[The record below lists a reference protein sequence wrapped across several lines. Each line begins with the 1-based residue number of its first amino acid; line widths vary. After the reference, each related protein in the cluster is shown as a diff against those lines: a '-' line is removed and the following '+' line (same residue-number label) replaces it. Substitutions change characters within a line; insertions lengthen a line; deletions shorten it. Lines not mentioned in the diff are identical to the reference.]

1 MLAPRVIGDRA
12 RCMDFCYQN
21 APRKEPTVQKIRA
34 LFFGTP
40 AIAVPS
46 LEALA
51 SLADVVGVICQP
63 DRPSGRGLVLT
74 PPPVKERAL
83 ALGLD
88 VLQPEK
94 IRTPE
99 FAAQIQARA
108 ADVALVIAYGRILPK
123 AILEAPKH
131 GCLNLHAS
139 LLPRYRGAAP
149 ITWAIAHGEVETG
162 ISFMQMDEGCDTG
175 PVFTQHRLAIG
186 PEMTADELGIALGQ
200 LAADVVRT
208 DLLRVVAGEVTAI
221 PQDGAQATTAPLLR
235 KEDGRIDWTR
245 DMAAVHD
252 HVRAMTTWPGAF
264 TVAAGKVLKV
274 LATQRGG
281 EVSSAPPGT
290 VVAADKHGIEI
301 ACGKG
306 TLRLL
311 RAQLEGKKA
320 LGAPELVSGRA
331 VSAGM
336 LLGK

>member
-1 MLAPRVIGDRA
+1 M
-12 RCMDFCYQN
+12 
-21 APRKEPTVQKIRA
+21 QKIRA

-51 SLADVVGVICQP
+51 EVADVVGVVCQP

-88 VLQPEK
+88 VVQPEK
-94 IRTPE
+94 IRTPD
-99 FAAQIQARA
+99 FAEWVKGRD

-123 AILEAPKH
+123 AILEAPRR

-139 LLPRYRGAAP
+139 LLPKYRGAAP
-149 ITWAIAHGEVETG
+149 ITWSIWHGEQETG

-175 PVFTQHRLAIG
+175 PVYTVHKTPIG
-186 PEMTADELGIALGQ
+186 PDTTSDELFVTMGL
-200 LAADVVRT
+200 LAADVVRA
-208 DLLRVVAGEVTAI
+208 DLLRVVEGAVSAT
-221 PQDGAQATTAPLLR
+221 PQDGSQATMAPLLK

-252 HVRAMTTWPGAF
+252 HVRAMTSWPGAF
-264 TVAAGKVLKV
+264 THAGGKVLKV
-274 LATQRGG
+274 LATARGAD
-281 EVSSAPPGT
+281 STSADPGT
-290 VVAADKHGIEI
+290 VVTADKHGIEI

-320 LGAPELVSGRA
+320 LSAPELVSGRA
-331 VSAGM
+331 VSAAM
-336 LLGK
+336 VLGK

>member
-1 MLAPRVIGDRA
+1 M
-12 RCMDFCYQN
+12 
-21 APRKEPTVQKIRA
+21 QKIRA

-51 SLADVVGVICQP
+51 EIADVVGVICQP

-94 IRTPE
+94 IRTPD
-99 FAAQIQARA
+99 FAEQIRARN

-123 AILEAPKH
+123 AILDAPRT

-139 LLPRYRGAAP
+139 LLPLYRGAAP
-149 ITWAIAHGEVETG
+149 ITWAIARGEVETG

-175 PVFTQHRLAIG
+175 PVFTTHKLPIG
-186 PEMTADELGIALGQ
+186 PDMTADELTLTLGK

-208 DLLRVVAGEVTAI
+208 DLLRVVEGAVSAT
-221 PQDGAQATTAPLLR
+221 PQDGSLATQAPLLR

-252 HVRAMTTWPGAF
+252 HVRAMTSWPGAF
-264 TVAAGKVLKV
+264 THAGGKVLKV
-274 LATQRGG
+274 LATSRGA
-281 EVSSAPPGT
+281 EITQAAPGT
-290 VVAADKHGIEI
+290 VIAADKHGIEI
-301 ACGKG
+301 ACGRG
-306 TLRLL
+306 TVRLL

-320 LGAPELVSGRA
+320 LSAPELVSGRA

-336 LLGK
+336 VLGK

>member
-1 MLAPRVIGDRA
+1 M
-12 RCMDFCYQN
+12 
-21 APRKEPTVQKIRA
+21 QKIRA

-51 SLADVVGVICQP
+51 DVADVVGVVCQP
-63 DRPSGRGLVLT
+63 DRPSGRGLALT
-74 PPPVKERAL
+74 APPVKERAV
-83 ALGLD
+83 ALGVD

-99 FAAQIQARA
+99 FAAWVKDRA

-123 AILEAPKH
+123 GILDAPRR

-149 ITWAIAHGEVETG
+149 ITWAIAGGEAETG

-175 PVFTQHRLAIG
+175 PVFTQHRIPIG
-186 PEMTADELGIALGQ
+186 PDMTADELAVALGR

-208 DLLRVVAGEVTAI
+208 DLLRVVAGEIEAI
-221 PQDGAQATTAPLLR
+221 PQDGDAATQAPLLR
-235 KEDGRIDWTR
+235 KEDGRIDWSR
-245 DMAAVHD
+245 GCGAVHD
-252 HVRAMTTWPGAF
+252 HVRAMTSWPGAF
-264 TVAAGKVLKV
+264 TLAAGKVLKV
-274 LATQRGG
+274 LATRRGG
-281 EVSSAPPGT
+281 EETKAPAGT
-290 VVAADKHGIEI
+290 VIAADKHGIEI
-301 ACGKG
+301 ACGTG
-306 TLRLL
+306 TVHLL

-336 LLGK
+336 VLGK